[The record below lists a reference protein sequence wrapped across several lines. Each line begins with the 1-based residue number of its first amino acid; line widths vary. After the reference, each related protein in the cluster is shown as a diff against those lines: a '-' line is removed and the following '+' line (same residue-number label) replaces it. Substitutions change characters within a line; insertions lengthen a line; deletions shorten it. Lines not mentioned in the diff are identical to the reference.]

1 MRKCI
6 NKTLNNEFKKPY
18 LTKFYTKDDMVS
30 PTYIPRK
37 IRVRNIHNNKSP
49 RNTNLQKSE
58 NVKILSTKRKNS
70 THSILNSEEVDKKK
84 DKNIQKSKYLNKD
97 FNSEIFSNILSKK
110 INKKNIENIILYQRN
125 IFKNRNYDY
134 SENKENIMQNCNDKY
149 DIKNKLNKNNN
160 KLKNFEINN
169 SNIDIKIHNN
179 NNIISSI
186 QQNNYIKK
194 IISFENRNTNF
205 YNNTSNIKN
214 TKELN
219 SNMIHKNKKKISN
232 NNINNSNCLS
242 NRVIYNYLNNNYI
255 NSSNNINSN
264 YDNSFLGNI
273 SANQRRKKSFYNCS
287 TNTPDNPKFFINNKI
302 NKDESYLGSDLTFRK
317 VKPKIFYK
325 SPYNK
330 YKCSQKNL
338 QENQL
343 TDEYSNSKKNN
354 NIKQNCLMKYPSS
367 RDSTCSQFNIKNST
381 NLKNKNSYFSLN
393 YTNTD
398 INDNSS
404 IKTNEKKLSKKMKN
418 SKNDNIYVK
427 INKEKLLKKSVIIK
441 EYLNKE
447 RENYYNDYNDEMTKT
462 DFKMSN
468 KFLSVN
474 LRKKY
479 SDNVIKNKPIT
490 YRTLTNFY
498 KKGKTESFN
507 SKDIIIRVN
516 NNRNRELSY
525 QKGKKL
531 NQNNSL
537 SNNKVIYNVKS
548 IKLPNEEQIRNKTP
562 KRNDKKQNR
571 LINNISKGIPNS
583 EVDNKIKKNTKNE
596 KSDKNGKSDSENKNN
611 QNNTK
616 GSSSTSNHLYNTYIT
631 KNSTNSSFLLND
643 EIKNLDINAYT
654 EKLYFTENSTKVNEN
669 DQKIINLDIFY
680 TLESKLNILLLKLNN
695 YEICYNETQDWLS
708 YFFGNYFYEKEIEM
722 FDLEQ
727 NKKQMIYYIN
737 FELICYF
744 MCYDISF
751 NKNYN
756 QVSILLKTIFN
767 LLHKNYLCLISYT
780 IKKITEKN
788 ESKDINI
795 INNNNYV
802 EQMIIIKKLQEVIK
816 SELKM
821 NLEQDIN
828 EDVVLEIVKD
838 NFKQISNYY
847 NMIIENI
854 YSTTLEISDK
864 VNNISF
870 ENNILQKKIIYYKFP
885 ECLKIN
891 ILKINDKKKSY
902 IITDFFKNALNSIEL
917 YNIKEFKYFYNL
929 YLNKSTDN
937 LFIQQHFQ
945 NKKLYSL
952 VPSSPYSQVNSDKKI
967 LSPINSEKYTYSLIL
982 DLDETLIHLER
993 EYYTFNNIHN
1003 IKNKKL
1009 TLRPGLINF
1018 LEKMKKIYEIILF
1031 TFSPKDYAD
1040 AIVDVI
1046 EKDEKYF
1053 EHKLYVQHASYNNG
1067 KFVKDINDLGRDI
1080 KSTIIIEDNINNVYK
1095 SNLDN
1100 TICIK
1105 PFYGECNNEKNTLQL
1120 LGNILNKVRYDAEI
1134 TGDIRKSIM
1143 KEKYNIITEISSNL
1157 EE

>member
-1 MRKCI
+1 M
-6 NKTLNNEFKKPY
+6 NKTLNNELKKPS
-18 LTKFYTKDDMVS
+18 LTKFINKEDMVS

-37 IRVRNIHNNKSP
+37 ITVRNIHNNKSP
-49 RNTNLQKSE
+49 RNTNLPKSE
-58 NVKILSTKRKNS
+58 KSKILSTKSKNS
-70 THSILNSEEVDKKK
+70 THSIMNSVEVDKKK
-84 DKNIQKSKYLNKD
+84 DKNIQKSKYLSKD
-97 FNSEIFSNILSKK
+97 FNSEMFSNILSKK
-110 INKKNIENIILYQRN
+110 INKKNIENIILCQKN
-125 IFKNRNYDY
+125 IFKNRNIDY
-134 SENKENIMQNCNDKY
+134 NENKENIMQNYNNKY
-149 DIKNKLNKNNN
+149 DINHKLNKNNN
-160 KLKNFEINN
+160 KMKNSDINT
-169 SNIDIKIHNN
+169 SNVDIKIQN

-186 QQNNYIKK
+186 QKNNYTKK
-194 IISFENRNTNF
+194 IISFENRNNNF
-205 YNNTSNIKN
+205 YNNSTNIKN
-214 TKELN
+214 SKELN
-219 SNMIHKNKKKISN
+219 SNMIQKKKKKISN

-255 NSSNNINSN
+255 NSSNNINNN

-287 TNTPDNPKFFINNKI
+287 TNTPDNPKFFINYKI
-302 NKDESYLGSDLTFRK
+302 SKDTSYLGNNLTFRK

-325 SPYNK
+325 SPFNK

-338 QENQL
+338 QENQ
-343 TDEYSNSKKNN
+343 TSDEYSNSNINN
-354 NIKQNCLMKYPSS
+354 NIKQNCLIKYPSS
-367 RDSTCSQFNIKNST
+367 RDSTFSQFNIKNST

-404 IKTNEKKLSKKMKN
+404 IKAYNKKLSKRMKKDSN
-418 SKNDNIYVK
+418 KNLKNDNIYVK
-427 INKEKLLKKSVIIK
+427 LNKENLLKKSIIIK

-447 RENYYNDYNDEMTKT
+447 NENYYNNEVTKT

-479 SDNVIKNKPIT
+479 SDNVIKKKPIT

-498 KKGKTESFN
+498 NKGKTESLN
-507 SKDIIIRVN
+507 GNDIIIKVN
-516 NNRNRELSY
+516 NNNRELSY
-525 QKGKKL
+525 QKGKKI
-531 NQNNSL
+531 NQNNSMP
-537 SNNKVIYNVKS
+537 NNEVIYNVKS
-548 IKLPNEEQIRNKTP
+548 IKLSKEEQSRNKTP
-562 KRNDKKQNR
+562 KRNDKKSK
-571 LINNISKGIPNS
+571 LINNISKGISNGI
-583 EVDNKIKKNTKNE
+583 DNKNKKNE
-596 KSDKNGKSDSENKNN
+596 KNDKKDKNDSESKSNKNK
-611 QNNTK
+611 TK
-616 GSSSTSNHLYNTYIT
+616 GSSSTSNHLYNTYMT

-643 EIKNLDINAYT
+643 EIKNLDINTYS
-654 EKLYFTENSTKVNEN
+654 EKLYSTENSIKKNEN
-669 DQKIINLDIFY
+669 EQKIINLDIFY

-695 YEICYNETQDWLS
+695 YEICYNETQDWIS
-708 YFFGNYFYEKEIEM
+708 YFFGNYFYEKEIDL
-722 FDLEQ
+722 FDSEQ
-727 NKKQMIYYIN
+727 NKKQMMYYIN

-767 LLHKNYLCLISYT
+767 LLHKNYLCLISYI
-780 IKKITEKN
+780 IKKTNEKN
-788 ESKDINI
+788 EKKDINS
-795 INNNNYV
+795 INNNYI
-802 EQMIIIKKLQEVIK
+802 EEMIIIRKLQEVIK
-816 SELKM
+816 NELKM
-821 NLEQDIN
+821 NLGQDIN
-828 EDVVLEIVKD
+828 EVVVLDILKD
-838 NFKQISNYY
+838 NFKQIYNYY

-854 YSTTLEISDK
+854 YSNTIEINDK
-864 VNNISF
+864 TNNMSF
-870 ENNILQKKIIYYKFP
+870 ENNILQKKISYYKFP

-902 IITDFFKNALNSIEL
+902 IISDFFKNALNSIEF
-917 YNIKEFKYFYNL
+917 NIKDFKNFYNL
-929 YLNKSTDN
+929 YLNKSSDN
-937 LFIQQHFQ
+937 LFIQQYFH
-945 NKKLYSL
+945 NKRIYSL
-952 VPSSPYSQVNSDKKI
+952 IPCPLISHS
-967 LSPINSEKYTYSLIL
+967 NSEKKIIPPINLEKYNYSLIL

-993 EYYTFNNIHN
+993 EYYTFNNTHN

-1031 TFSPKDYAD
+1031 TFSPNDYAD
-1040 AIVDVI
+1040 SIIDVI

-1053 EHKLYVQHASYNNG
+1053 EYKLYVQNASYNNG
-1067 KFVKDINDLGRDI
+1067 KYVKDINDLGRDI
-1080 KSTIIIEDNINNVYK
+1080 KNTIIIEDNINNVHK

-1120 LGNILNKVRYDAEI
+1120 LGNILNKIRYDAEI
-1134 TGDIRKSIM
+1134 TGDIRTSLT

>member
-1 MRKCI
+1 MKKCI
-6 NKTLNNEFKKPY
+6 NKILNNEFKKPS
-18 LTKFYTKDDMVS
+18 LTKFVNKDDMAS
-30 PTYIPRK
+30 PTYVPRK
-37 IRVRNIHNNKSP
+37 ITVRNINNNKSP
-49 RNTNLQKSE
+49 RNTKLSKS
-58 NVKILSTKRKNS
+58 KNS
-70 THSILNSEEVDKKK
+70 THSILNSVEVDKKK
-84 DKNIQKSKYLNKD
+84 DKNLQKSKYFSKD
-97 FNSEIFSNILSKK
+97 FNSEMFSNILSKK

-134 SENKENIMQNCNDKY
+134 NENKENIMQNCNDKY
-149 DIKNKLNKNNN
+149 DNKQRLSKNSNKF
-160 KLKNFEINN
+160 KNSEINN
-169 SNIDIKIHNN
+169 SNIDIKIQQN

-186 QQNNYIKK
+186 QKNNYTKK
-194 IISFENRNTNF
+194 IISFENRNNNF
-205 YNNTSNIKN
+205 NNNTNNIKN
-214 TKELN
+214 TKELDGN
-219 SNMIHKNKKKISN
+219 LIQKKKKKISN

-242 NRVIYNYLNNNYI
+242 NRVIYNYLNSNYI

-287 TNTPDNPKFFINNKI
+287 TNTPDNPKFFINYKTNQ
-302 NKDESYLGSDLTFRK
+302 EASYLGNNLTFRK

-325 SPYNK
+325 SPFNK

-338 QENQL
+338 PDNQ
-343 TDEYSNSKKNN
+343 TSDEYSNSNIHN
-354 NIKQNCLMKYPSS
+354 NIKQNCLIKYPSS
-367 RDSTCSQFNIKNST
+367 RDSTFSQFNIKKST
-381 NLKNKNSYFSLN
+381 NLKSKNSYFSLN

-398 INDNSS
+398 INDNSN
-404 IKTNEKKLSKKMKN
+404 IKAYNKKLSKKMKKDSNKN
-418 SKNDNIYVK
+418 SKKDNIYMK
-427 INKEKLLKKSVIIK
+427 INKEKLLKKSIIIK

-447 RENYYNDYNDEMTKT
+447 NENENGNDYNDEMTKT

-479 SDNVIKNKPIT
+479 SDNVVKNKPIT

-498 KKGKTESFN
+498 KKGKTELFN
-507 SKDIIIRVN
+507 TNDIIIKVN
-516 NNRNRELSY
+516 NNREFSY
-525 QKGKKL
+525 QKGKKIS
-531 NQNNSL
+531 QNKSM
-537 SNNKVIYNVKS
+537 SNNEVIYNVKS
-548 IKLPNEEQIRNKTP
+548 IKLAKEEQTKNKTP
-562 KRNDKKQNR
+562 KRNEKKQNK
-571 LINNISKGIPNS
+571 LVNNISKGTSNS
-583 EVDNKIKKNTKNE
+583 DADNKSKKNKKDEKNE
-596 KSDKNGKSDSENKNN
+596 KKDKSDSGNKNN
-611 QNNTK
+611 QNITK
-616 GSSSTSNHLYNTYIT
+616 GSSSTSNHLCNTYIT
-631 KNSTNSSFLLND
+631 KTSTNSSFLLND
-643 EIKNLDINAYT
+643 EIKNLDINTYS
-654 EKLYFTENSTKVNEN
+654 EKLYFTENSAKMNEN
-669 DQKIINLDIFY
+669 EQKIINLDLFY
-680 TLESKLNILLLKLNN
+680 TLESKLNSLLLKLNN

-722 FDLEQ
+722 FDSEQ

-780 IKKITEKN
+780 IKKINEKN
-788 ESKDINI
+788 ENKDINY

-821 NLEQDIN
+821 NLGQDVN
-828 EDVVLEIVKD
+828 EDIVLEILNE
-838 NFKQISNYY
+838 NFKQINNYY

-854 YSTTLEISDK
+854 YSNTMEISDK
-864 VNNISF
+864 ANNISF
-870 ENNILQKKIIYYKFP
+870 ENNILQKKIVYYKFP

-891 ILKINDKKKSY
+891 ILKINDKKKSH
-902 IITDFFKNALNSIEL
+902 IISDFFKNALNSIEL
-917 YNIKEFKYFYNL
+917 YSIKEFKYFYNL

-937 LFIQQHFQ
+937 LFIQQYFQ
-945 NKKLYSL
+945 NKRLYSL
-952 VPSSPYSQVNSDKKI
+952 IPCPPYIQSNSDKNI
-967 LSPINSEKYTYSLIL
+967 LPPINSEKYSYSLIL

-993 EYYTFNNIHN
+993 EYYTFNNMHN

-1031 TFSPKDYAD
+1031 TFSPNEYAD
-1040 AIVDVI
+1040 SITDVI

-1053 EHKLYVQHASYNNG
+1053 EYKLYVQHASYNNG
-1067 KFVKDINDLGRDI
+1067 KYVKDINDLGRDI
-1080 KSTIIIEDNINNVYK
+1080 KNAIIVEDNINNVHK

-1105 PFYGECNNEKNTLQL
+1105 PFYGDCNNEKNTLQL

-1134 TGDIRKSIM
+1134 TGDIRKSLA

>member
-6 NKTLNNEFKKPY
+6 NKALNNEFKKPSM
-18 LTKFYTKDDMVS
+18 TKFFTKDDLVS

-37 IRVRNIHNNKSP
+37 ITVRNIHNNKSP
-49 RNTNLQKSE
+49 RNSNIPKSE
-58 NVKILSTKRKNS
+58 NVKILSTKSKHS
-70 THSILNSEEVDKKK
+70 TYSILNSVEVDKKK
-84 DKNIQKSKYLNKD
+84 DKNIQKSKYFTKD

-110 INKKNIENIILYQRN
+110 INKKNIENIILCQRN

-134 SENKENIMQNCNDKY
+134 NENKENIIQNCNDKY
-149 DIKNKLNKNNN
+149 DIKNKLSKNKN
-160 KLKNFEINN
+160 KLKNSEINN
-169 SNIDIKIHNN
+169 SNVEIKIQN

-186 QQNNYIKK
+186 QKNNYTKK
-194 IISFENRNTNF
+194 IIRNTNF
-205 YNNTSNIKN
+205 YNTSNNIKN

-219 SNMIHKNKKKISN
+219 SNMVQKKKKKISN

-273 SANQRRKKSFYNCS
+273 SANQRRKKSFYKCS
-287 TNTPDNPKFFINNKI
+287 TNTPDNPKFFINYKI
-302 NKDESYLGSDLTFRK
+302 NKDASYLGNNLTFRK

-325 SPYNK
+325 SPFSK

-338 QENQL
+338 QDNQ
-343 TDEYSNSKKNN
+343 TSDEYSNSNIHN

-367 RDSTCSQFNIKNST
+367 RDSTFNQFSIKNST

-404 IKTNEKKLSKKMKN
+404 IKTHEKKLSKKMKN
-418 SKNDNIYVK
+418 QKNDNIYVK

-447 RENYYNDYNDEMTKT
+447 SENYYNDEMAKT

-474 LRKKY
+474 LRKKC
-479 SDNVIKNKPIT
+479 SDNAIKNKPIT

-498 KKGKTESFN
+498 KKGKTESYN
-507 SKDIIIRVN
+507 AKDIIIRVN

-525 QKGKKL
+525 QKGKKP
-531 NQNNSL
+531 NQNNSM
-537 SNNKVIYNVKS
+537 SNNEVVYNVKS
-548 IKLPNEEQIRNKTP
+548 IKLPKEEKFRNETP
-562 KRNDKKQNR
+562 KRNDKNK
-571 LINNISKGIPNS
+571 LISNISKGMPNS
-583 EVDNKIKKNTKNE
+583 DAADNKIKKNVKNS
-596 KSDKNGKSDSENKNN
+596 KNSKNGKSDSENNN
-611 QNNTK
+611 NKNNTK

-643 EIKNLDINAYT
+643 EIKNFDVNTYS
-654 EKLYFTENSTKVNEN
+654 EKLYFTENSTKINEN
-669 DQKIINLDIFY
+669 EQKLINLDIFY

-708 YFFGNYFYEKEIEM
+708 YFFGNYFYEKEIEL
-722 FDLEQ
+722 FDSEQ

-767 LLHKNYLCLISYT
+767 LLHKNYLCLISYA

-788 ESKDINI
+788 ENKDINI

-821 NLEQDIN
+821 NLGQDVN
-828 EDVVLEIVKD
+828 EDVVLDIVKD

-854 YSTTLEISDK
+854 YSNTMEINDK
-864 VNNISF
+864 ANNISF
-870 ENNILQKKIIYYKFP
+870 ENKNNILQKKIVYYKFP

-902 IITDFFKNALNSIEL
+902 IISDFFKNALNSIEL
-917 YNIKEFKYFYNL
+917 YSIKEFKYFYNL

-952 VPSSPYSQVNSDKKI
+952 MPCVPYSQSYSSKNI
-967 LSPINSEKYTYSLIL
+967 LPPINTEKYTYSLIL

-993 EYYTFNNIHN
+993 EYYTFNNMHN

-1031 TFSPKDYAD
+1031 TFSPDDYAD
-1040 AIVDVI
+1040 AIIDVI

-1053 EHKLYVQHASYNNG
+1053 EHKLYVQHASYSNG
-1067 KFVKDINDLGRDI
+1067 KYVKDINDLGRDI
-1080 KSTIIIEDNINNVYK
+1080 KNTIIIEDNINNVHK

-1134 TGDIRKSIM
+1134 TGDIRKSIV

>member
-1 MRKCI
+1 M
-6 NKTLNNEFKKPY
+6 
-18 LTKFYTKDDMVS
+18 
-30 PTYIPRK
+30 
-37 IRVRNIHNNKSP
+37 
-49 RNTNLQKSE
+49 
-58 NVKILSTKRKNS
+58 
-70 THSILNSEEVDKKK
+70 
-84 DKNIQKSKYLNKD
+84 
-97 FNSEIFSNILSKK
+97 
-110 INKKNIENIILYQRN
+110 
-125 IFKNRNYDY
+125 
-134 SENKENIMQNCNDKY
+134 
-149 DIKNKLNKNNN
+149 
-160 KLKNFEINN
+160 
-169 SNIDIKIHNN
+169 
-179 NNIISSI
+179 
-186 QQNNYIKK
+186 
-194 IISFENRNTNF
+194 
-205 YNNTSNIKN
+205 
-214 TKELN
+214 
-219 SNMIHKNKKKISN
+219 
-232 NNINNSNCLS
+232 
-242 NRVIYNYLNNNYI
+242 
-255 NSSNNINSN
+255 
-264 YDNSFLGNI
+264 
-273 SANQRRKKSFYNCS
+273 
-287 TNTPDNPKFFINNKI
+287 
-302 NKDESYLGSDLTFRK
+302 
-317 VKPKIFYK
+317 
-325 SPYNK
+325 
-330 YKCSQKNL
+330 
-338 QENQL
+338 
-343 TDEYSNSKKNN
+343 
-354 NIKQNCLMKYPSS
+354 
-367 RDSTCSQFNIKNST
+367 
-381 NLKNKNSYFSLN
+381 
-393 YTNTD
+393 
-398 INDNSS
+398 
-404 IKTNEKKLSKKMKN
+404 
-418 SKNDNIYVK
+418 
-427 INKEKLLKKSVIIK
+427 
-441 EYLNKE
+441 
-447 RENYYNDYNDEMTKT
+447 
-462 DFKMSN
+462 
-468 KFLSVN
+468 
-474 LRKKY
+474 
-479 SDNVIKNKPIT
+479 
-490 YRTLTNFY
+490 
-498 KKGKTESFN
+498 
-507 SKDIIIRVN
+507 
-516 NNRNRELSY
+516 
-525 QKGKKL
+525 
-531 NQNNSL
+531 

-654 EKLYFTENSTKVNEN
+654 EKLYFTENSTKVIEN

-1031 TFSPKDYAD
+1031 TFSPKEYAD
-1040 AIVDVI
+1040 SIVDVI

>member
-1 MRKCI
+1 MRKCKI
-6 NKTLNNEFKKPY
+6 KTLNNESIKPS
-18 LTKFYTKDDMVS
+18 LTKFFTKDDKVS
-30 PTYIPRK
+30 PAYIQRK
-37 IRVRNIHNNKSP
+37 ITVRNIQNNKSP
-49 RNTNLQKSE
+49 RNSNLPKSE

-70 THSILNSEEVDKKK
+70 THSIMNSVEVDKKK
-84 DKNIQKSKYLNKD
+84 DKNIQKLKYLSKD
-97 FNSEIFSNILSKK
+97 FNSELLSNILSKK
-110 INKKNIENIILYQRN
+110 INKKNIENIILCQKN
-125 IFKNRNYDY
+125 FFKNKNYDNN
-134 SENKENIMQNCNDKY
+134 ENKENIMQNYSDKY
-149 DIKNKLNKNNN
+149 DIKNKLSKNKI
-160 KLKNFEINN
+160 KLKNLEINN
-169 SNIDIKIHNN
+169 SKVDIKIQN

-186 QQNNYIKK
+186 QKNNYTKK
-194 IISFENRNTNF
+194 IISCENRNTNYF
-205 YNNTSNIKN
+205 DNSNNIKN
-214 TKELN
+214 IKEVN
-219 SNMIHKNKKKISN
+219 SNIIQKKKKKISN

-255 NSSNNINSN
+255 NSSNNINNN

-273 SANQRRKKSFYNCS
+273 SATQRRKKSFYNCS
-287 TNTPDNPKFFINNKI
+287 TNTPDNPKLFINFKI
-302 NKDESYLGSDLTFRK
+302 NKDASYLGNNLTFRK

-325 SPYNK
+325 SPFNK

-338 QENQL
+338 PDNQASE
-343 TDEYSNSKKNN
+343 EYSNNNMHN
-354 NIKQNCLMKYPSS
+354 NIKQNCLIKYPSS
-367 RDSTCSQFNIKNST
+367 RDSTFNQFSVKNT
-381 NLKNKNSYFSLN
+381 TKLKNKNSYFSLN

-404 IKTNEKKLSKKMKN
+404 IKTYDKKLSKKMK
-418 SKNDNIYVK
+418 KEAKIDNICVK
-427 INKEKLLKKSVIIK
+427 INKEKLLKKSIIIK

-447 RENYYNDYNDEMTKT
+447 IENENYYNDGVTKT

-468 KFLSVN
+468 KILSVN

-479 SDNVIKNKPIT
+479 SDNVIKTKPIA

-498 KKGKTESFN
+498 KKGKTETFN
-507 SKDIIIRVN
+507 SNDIIIKVN
-516 NNRNRELSY
+516 NNRELSY

-531 NQNNSL
+531 NQNNSMP
-537 SNNKVIYNVKS
+537 NNEKIYNDKS
-548 IKLPNEEQIRNKTP
+548 IKLANEETSGNKTP
-562 KRNDKKQNR
+562 KRNDKKQKK
-571 LINNISKGIPNS
+571 LITNISKSIPNIDK
-583 EVDNKIKKNTKNE
+583 DNKSKKSEKNE
-596 KSDKNGKSDSENKNN
+596 KKDKSDSENNNN
-611 QNNTK
+611 QNITK

-643 EIKNLDINAYT
+643 EIKNLDINT
-654 EKLYFTENSTKVNEN
+654 FGEKLYLTENSVKTNEN
-669 DQKIINLDIFY
+669 EKKIISFDIFY
-680 TLESKLNILLLKLNN
+680 TLESKLIILLLKLNN

-722 FDLEQ
+722 FDSEQ
-727 NKKQMIYYIN
+727 NKKQMIYYIK

-744 MCYDISF
+744 ICCDISY

-767 LLHKNYLCLISYT
+767 LLHKNYLCLISYA
-780 IKKITEKN
+780 IKKINDKN
-788 ESKDINI
+788 ENKDKDKNFINNF
-795 INNNNYV
+795 NNNNYI

-816 SELKM
+816 RELKM
-821 NLEQDIN
+821 NLDQDIN
-828 EDVVLEIVKD
+828 ETVVLEIIKD
-838 NFKQISNYY
+838 NFKQINNYY
-847 NMIIENI
+847 NMIIENL
-854 YSTTLEISDK
+854 YSNTLEINDK
-864 VNNISF
+864 ANNMSF
-870 ENNILQKKIIYYKFP
+870 ENNILQKKIVYYKFP
-885 ECLKIN
+885 DCLKIN

-902 IITDFFKNALNSIEL
+902 IISDFFKNALNSIEL

-937 LFIQQHFQ
+937 IFIQQYFQ
-945 NKKLYSL
+945 NKRLYSL
-952 VPSSPYSQVNSDKKI
+952 IPCPPYSQANSEKKI
-967 LSPINSEKYTYSLIL
+967 IPPINSEKYNYSLIL

-993 EYYTFNNIHN
+993 EYYTFNNMNN

-1031 TFSPKDYAD
+1031 TFSPNDYAD
-1040 AIVDVI
+1040 SIIDVI

-1053 EHKLYVQHASYNNG
+1053 EHKLYVQHASYSNG
-1067 KFVKDINDLGRDI
+1067 KYVKDINDLGRDL
-1080 KSTIIIEDNINNVYK
+1080 KNAIIIEDNINNVHK
-1095 SNLDN
+1095 SNINN

-1134 TGDIRKSIM
+1134 TGDIRISLA